1 MCGREVTLVYCSLF
15 AALLLVGTCTGV
27 TCKGGDSITLRPVS
41 STPVV
46 GGVEIVGYDA
56 SASRIHAIGRS
67 GYMRFGLND
76 AGEAELLNTQIF
88 SNTLQWEATSIAI
101 DPKGRGFAVVS
112 WIPDPTDSVPGIA
125 QIINLESGDPVWQL
139 NIGYHPDC
147 LMFTPDGNYL
157 FAANECEPRE
167 TNRVGAITV
176 LDLRGIR
183 TSIDFAGFK
192 EAATYELKDANLG
205 EGVDLSSL
213 RIAPEYSDTPGVDIE
228 PEYIAADNAGAW
240 VTLQE
245 NNGMAYFDLQSRK
258 WTRVLPL
265 GMLSFAFDGSESDGI
280 KLIPGHGFGLLPLP
294 DTIVRA
300 EINGHGYLVVANE
313 GEKSDNHSMR
323 LGEAINKGLVDA
335 DAIDRVLAQVDDFK
349 ASGYDQLYISTIDG
363 DLDGDGDLDVLCP
376 LGGRSVSIL
385 DAQTGIVIWNSGPQI
400 ELLSGMLFPERYN
413 AGDSRSDHAGP
424 EPEGVAVASLSGRT
438 LMAIGLERVD
448 AVMLYDIS
456 DPYAPVFLDA
466 KALGAGCESPE
477 GMHFYSVE
485 GHDYLVVGGEIGG
498 CISVFEVLSCESEK
512 PVSSET
518 GLFSR

>member
-1 MCGREVTLVYCSLF
+1 MYRSLF
-15 AALLLVGTCTGV
+15 PALLLLGTSAGV
-27 TCKGGDSITLRPVS
+27 TCAGGDSIALRPVS
-41 STPVV
+41 STPVI

-56 SASRIHAIGRS
+56 SSNRIHAIGSS

-76 AGEAELLNTQIF
+76 AGEAELLNTQAF
-88 SNTLQWEATSIAI
+88 SHSQQWEATSIAI
-101 DPKGRGFAVVS
+101 DPIGRGFAVVS

-125 QIINLESGDPVWQL
+125 QIIDLESGGPVWQM

-157 FAANECEPRE
+157 IAANECEPRE

-176 LDLRGIR
+176 MDLRGIR
-183 TSIDFAGFK
+183 TPSDFTGFK
-192 EAATYELKDANLG
+192 EAATYELNDANLG
-205 EGVDLSSL
+205 EGVNLSSL
-213 RIAPEYSDTPGVDIE
+213 RIAPEYRDTPGVDIE
-228 PEYIAADNAGAW
+228 PEYIAADNMGAW

-245 NNGMAYFDLQSRK
+245 NNGLAYFDLQLRK

-265 GMLSFAFDGSESDGI
+265 GMLSFAFDGSVSDGI

-300 EINGHGYLVVANE
+300 EINGRGYLVVANE
-313 GEKSDNHSMR
+313 GEKSDQHSMR

-335 DAIDRVLAQVDDFK
+335 DAIERVQSQVGDLK
-349 ASGYDQLYISTIDG
+349 ASGYDRLYISMIDG
-363 DLDGDGDLDVLCP
+363 DLDDDGDLDVLCP
-376 LGGRSVSIL
+376 LGGRSVSII
-385 DAQTGIVIWNSGPQI
+385 DAESAIVIWNSGPQI
-400 ELLSGMLFPERYN
+400 ELISGKLFPELYN
-413 AGDSRSDHAGP
+413 AGDSRSDRAGP
-424 EPEGVAVASLSGRT
+424 EAEGVAVASLNGRT

-466 KALGAGCESPE
+466 KTLGAGCESPE

-498 CISVFEVLSCESEK
+498 CISIFEVLSSK
-512 PVSSET
+512 PE
-518 GLFSR
+518 